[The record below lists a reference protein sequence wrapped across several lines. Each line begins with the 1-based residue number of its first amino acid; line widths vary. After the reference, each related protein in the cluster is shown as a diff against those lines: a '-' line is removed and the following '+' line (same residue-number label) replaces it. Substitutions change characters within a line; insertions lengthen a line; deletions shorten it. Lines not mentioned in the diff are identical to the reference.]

1 MNPTEQIKAL
11 AELDGWKLT
20 QKTIPVWET
29 TQYDGSGEWIN
40 KEVAL
45 YENDGAT
52 KKFERLPNYLTNYDA
67 IIPLIQ
73 KQKDNDRL
81 EVGIQLAIMRR
92 KLFGYPTQ
100 DNVERWIIVAL
111 TATPAQL
118 CEALL
123 RATGKWKE

>member
-1 MNPTEQIKAL
+1 MNPAEQIKAL

-20 QKTIPVWET
+20 QKTIPVWEI
-29 TQYDGSGEWIN
+29 TQYDGSGEWTN

-52 KKFERLPNYLTNYDA
+52 KKFERLPQYLTSYDA

-73 KQKDNDRL
+73 KQDIDVRL
-81 EVGIQLAIMRR
+81 AVQISTSTDTGCFI
-92 KLFGYPTQ
+92 
-100 DNVERWIIVAL
+100 D
-111 TATPAQL
+111 ATPAQL

>member
-1 MNPTEQIKAL
+1 MNTTEQIKAL

-20 QKTIPVWET
+20 QKTIPVWEI
-29 TQYDGSGEWIN
+29 TQYDGSGEWTN

-52 KKFERLPNYLTNYDA
+52 KKFERLPNYLTSYDA

-73 KQKDNDRL
+73 KQPFEIRNTIANSGPGGRL
-81 EVGIQLAIMRR
+81 SFMSI
-92 KLFGYPTQ
+92 
-100 DNVERWIIVAL
+100 
-111 TATPAQL
+111 PAQL